1 MKYLQSIK
9 WVIGISLSLTVLLSA
24 CGSGSTSNNIPV
36 NNTSISTT
44 LPNGTIV
51 TIPVNQLSTTAGIT
65 TTTTIMVSNAPN
77 NFKMNL
83 SYNNVVPNQHH
94 KSNTNEI
101 TPILA
106 TFNPESVTGSNASV
120 FSVMPRRDLTT
131 GNYPI
136 TVSITY
142 LNNGHE
148 STTTMDPLNISV
160 TTNTS
165 PQLGTI
171 NLTPENITVGTEESK
186 NIILSLN
193 NSINITNLN
202 VTISSTDSSIA
213 SVTPNS
219 CNLSTESPNCK
230 LSVTGVNVESTS
242 IIASAANYQS
252 ATTMVNV
259 KNVYAYVTNTNSNTI
274 SMFRLNSTTGQ
285 LIPLSPESSIPTLGS
300 PFALSIDPSGK
311 HLYATITGDIESN
324 VVSMFNIDPKTG
336 LLTPLAPQSIP
347 YVGTFALN
355 MLINPL
361 SGFLYLNTMSGALS
375 MFSSGSATGIL
386 SPLSPPS
393 INTAEFCIGLVLSPN
408 SKFMYNS
415 CVFGG
420 IVGYKVESNGL
431 VEISSALEPQTL
443 LSGANINQSG
453 SILYTLDI
461 QNNKILMFAI
471 DPESGGLTQLNTQID
486 MNTQSTPV
494 SIILNKTNNVAY
506 VTNLDSSS
514 ISIYSIENESGV
526 LVPFSPES
534 TVATGNGPWDI
545 SFDPS
550 EKFAY
555 VTNANES
562 TLSAYSVNQV
572 TGELTPLAKS
582 SIPTGE
588 GARIIVFN

>member
-24 CGSGSTSNNIPV
+24 CGSGSTSNNTPV

-77 NFKMNL
+77 DFKMNL
-83 SYNNVVPNQHH
+83 SYNNVVPNQHN

-101 TPILA
+101 TSILA
-106 TFNPESVTGSNASV
+106 TFNPESVTGSNTSV
-120 FSVMPRRDLTT
+120 FSIMPRRDLTT

-193 NSINITNLN
+193 NSINVTNLN

-242 IIASAANYQS
+242 IVASAANYQS

-347 YVGTFALN
+347 YIGTFALN

-375 MFSSGSATGIL
+375 MFSIESVTGTL
-386 SPLSPPS
+386 SPLTPPAVDS
-393 INTAEFCIGLVLSPN
+393 AGFSVGLTISPN
-408 SKFMYNS
+408 GKFMYNTS
-415 CVFGG
+415 IFGG
-420 IVGYKVESNGL
+420 IIGYTLESNGIAEGSFML
-431 VEISSALEPQTL
+431 SLPQG
-443 LSGANINQSG
+443 LSGIAINQSG
-453 SILYTLDI
+453 NILYTLDL
-461 QNNKILMFAI
+461 QSYEVLMFTI
-471 DPESGGLTQLNTQID
+471 DPESGGLTQINVQNKISTQY
-486 MNTQSTPV
+486 TPL
-494 SIILNKTNNVAY
+494 SIILNKTNDFAY
-506 VTNLDSSS
+506 VTNLDSNS
-514 ISIYSIENESGV
+514 ISMYSVEKDSGI
-526 LVPFSPES
+526 LIPLSPES
-534 TVATGNGPWDI
+534 SIATGTGPWDI

-555 VTNANES
+555 VTNS
-562 TLSAYSVNQV
+562 YDGTLSVYSVNQI
-572 TGELTPLAKS
+572 TGLLTPLAES
-582 SIPTGE
+582 SITTGY
-588 GARIIVFN
+588 GARTIVFN

>member
-555 VTNANES
+555 VTNS
-562 TLSAYSVNQV
+562 YDGTLSAYMVNQI
-572 TGELTPLAKS
+572 TGKLIPLTES
-582 SIPTGE
+582 SIPTGVE
-588 GARIIVFN
+588 PHAIVFN

>member
-51 TIPVNQLSTTAGIT
+51 TIPVNQLSTTAGIK

-77 NFKMNL
+77 DFKMNL
-83 SYNNVVPNQHH
+83 SYNNVVPNQHN

-171 NLTPENITVGTEESK
+171 NLTPESITVGTEESK

-193 NSINITNLN
+193 NSINVTNLN

-242 IIASAANYQS
+242 IVASAANYQS

-347 YVGTFALN
+347 YIGTFALN

-361 SGFLYLNTMSGALS
+361 SGFLYLDTMTGSLS
-375 MFSSGSATGIL
+375 MFSIESATGIL
-386 SPLSPPS
+386 SPLTPPS
-393 INTAEFCIGLVLSPN
+393 INTASFCIGLTLSPN
-408 SKFMYNS
+408 AKFMYNS
-415 CVFGG
+415 CIDGS
-420 IVGYKVESNGL
+420 IIGYTIESNGL
-431 VEISSALEPQTL
+431 AEVSFMLNLQKG
-443 LSGANINQSG
+443 LSGATINQSG
-453 SILYTLDI
+453 SILYTLDVY
-461 QNNKILMFAI
+461 NNEALMFAI
-471 DPESGGLTQLNTQID
+471 GSEIGDLTQLNPQIKISTQR
-486 MNTQSTPV
+486 TPV
-494 SIILNKTNNVAY
+494 SIRLNKTNDFAY
-506 VTNLDSSS
+506 VTNLDSNS
-514 ISIYSIENESGV
+514 ISMYSVEKDSGI
-526 LVPFSPES
+526 LIPLSPES
-534 TVATGNGPWDI
+534 SIATGTGPWDI

-572 TGELTPLAKS
+572 TGELTPLAES

>member
-1 MKYLQSIK
+1 MKYLQAIK
-9 WVIGISLSLTVLLSA
+9 CITVGISLIIILSA
-24 CGSGSTSNNIPV
+24 C
-36 NNTSISTT
+36 
-44 LPNGTIV
+44 NGG
-51 TIPVNQLSTTAGIT
+51 N
-65 TTTTIMVSNAPN
+65 
-77 NFKMNL
+77 
-83 SYNNVVPNQHH
+83 
-94 KSNTNEI
+94 
-101 TPILA
+101 TPIKPTL
-106 TFNPESVTGSNASV
+106 S
-120 FSVMPRRDLTT
+120 
-131 GNYPI
+131 
-136 TVSITY
+136 
-142 LNNGHE
+142 
-148 STTTMDPLNISV
+148 
-160 TTNTS
+160 
-165 PQLGTI
+165 
-171 NLTPENITVGTEESK
+171 LTPEDITLSTDESK
-186 NIILSLN
+186 NITLSLN
-193 NSINITNLN
+193 NSINVSNLN
-202 VTISSTDSSIA
+202 VNI
-213 SVTPNS
+213 NS
-219 CNLSTESPNCK
+219 NNPATATVSPNNCR
-230 LSVTGVNVESTS
+230 LSSQSPTCTLTIIGVGVESTS
-242 IIASAANYQS
+242 ITATANGYND
-252 ATTMVNV
+252 ATAIINV
-259 KNVYAYVTNTNSNTI
+259 KNVYAYVTNTGSNTI

-285 LIPLSPESSIPTLGS
+285 LIPLSPESSIATLGS

-514 ISIYSIENESGV
+514 ISIYNIENESGV

-555 VTNANES
+555 VTNS
-562 TLSAYSVNQV
+562 YDGTLSAYMVNQI
-572 TGELTPLAKS
+572 TGKLIPLTES
-582 SIPTGE
+582 SIPTGVE
-588 GARIIVFN
+588 PHAIVFN

>member
-51 TIPVNQLSTTAGIT
+51 TIPVNQLSTTAGIK

-77 NFKMNL
+77 DFKMNL
-83 SYNNVVPNQHH
+83 SYNNVVPNQHN

-193 NSINITNLN
+193 NSINVTNLN

-242 IIASAANYQS
+242 IVASAANYQS

-347 YVGTFALN
+347 YIGTFALN

-361 SGFLYLNTMSGALS
+361 SGFLYLDTMTGSLS
-375 MFSSGSATGIL
+375 MFSIESATGIL
-386 SPLSPPS
+386 SPLTPPS
-393 INTAEFCIGLVLSPN
+393 INTASFCIGLTLSPN
-408 SKFMYNS
+408 AKFMYNS
-415 CVFGG
+415 CIDGS
-420 IVGYKVESNGL
+420 IIGYTIESNGL
-431 VEISSALEPQTL
+431 AEVSFMLNLQKG
-443 LSGANINQSG
+443 LSGATINQSG
-453 SILYTLDI
+453 SILYTLDVY
-461 QNNKILMFAI
+461 NNEALMFAI
-471 DPESGGLTQLNTQID
+471 SSESGDLTQLNPQIKISTQR
-486 MNTQSTPV
+486 TPL

-555 VTNANES
+555 VTNS
-562 TLSAYSVNQV
+562 YDGTLSAYMVDQI
-572 TGELTPLAKS
+572 TGKLIPLTES
-582 SIPTGE
+582 SIPTGVE
-588 GARIIVFN
+588 PHAIVFN

>member
-77 NFKMNL
+77 DFKMNL
-83 SYNNVVPNQHH
+83 SYNNVVPNQHN

-193 NSINITNLN
+193 NSINVTNLN

-347 YVGTFALN
+347 YIGTFALN

-361 SGFLYLNTMSGALS
+361 SGFLYLDTMTGSLS
-375 MFSSGSATGIL
+375 MFSIESATGIL
-386 SPLSPPS
+386 SPLTPPS
-393 INTAEFCIGLVLSPN
+393 INTASFCIGLTLSPN
-408 SKFMYNS
+408 AKFMYNS
-415 CVFGG
+415 CIDGS
-420 IVGYKVESNGL
+420 IIGYTIESNGL
-431 VEISSALEPQTL
+431 AEVSFMLNLQKG
-443 LSGANINQSG
+443 LSGATINQSG
-453 SILYTLDI
+453 SILYTLDVY
-461 QNNKILMFAI
+461 NNEALMFAI
-471 DPESGGLTQLNTQID
+471 GSEIGDLTQLNPQIKISTQR
-486 MNTQSTPV
+486 TPV
-494 SIILNKTNNVAY
+494 SIRLNKTNDFAY
-506 VTNLDSSS
+506 VTNLDSNS
-514 ISIYSIENESGV
+514 ISMYSVEKDSGI
-526 LVPFSPES
+526 LIPLSPES
-534 TVATGNGPWDI
+534 SIATGTGPWDI

-572 TGELTPLAKS
+572 TGELTPLAES